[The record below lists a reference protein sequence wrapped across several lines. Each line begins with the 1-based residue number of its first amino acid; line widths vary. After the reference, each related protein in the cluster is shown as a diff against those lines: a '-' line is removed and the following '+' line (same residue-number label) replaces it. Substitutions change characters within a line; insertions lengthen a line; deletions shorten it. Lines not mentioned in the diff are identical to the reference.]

1 MTFEDLLQ
9 GLHAVVALKMGW
21 AGFEPANSE
30 ESGFTVHRNWPTM
43 RPALYKMIFSGL
55 SVTSVKSTVISL
67 LQVLIFSALIVPS
80 ITCPLV

>member
-43 RPALYKMIFSGL
+43 RPALYKNDFFRIISHL
-55 SVTSVKSTVISL
+55 SKINCCQLTTSYYYRCQL
-67 LQVLIFSALIVPS
+67 
-80 ITCPLV
+80 

>member
-43 RPALYKMIFSGL
+43 RPALYKNVM
-55 SVTSVKSTVISL
+55 TH
-67 LQVLIFSALIVPS
+67 
-80 ITCPLV
+80 